1 MLKTDFKAEPREFR
15 LKDYVCR
22 DHGTITLVP
31 EDDRTHEFVTFR
43 TASGRECD
51 FSATPWGYYL
61 GPSLNSRLKDE
72 GFRSA
77 LMTNGQGQV
86 YVVAI
91 EEDRMEQFEAY
102 LKHNEARVVLWL
114 DSMSGEQALSLS
126 ANAGADVSGASA

>member
-1 MLKTDFKAEPREFR
+1 MLKTEFKAEPREFR
-15 LKDYVCR
+15 LKDYLCR

-31 EDDRTHEFVTFR
+31 EDDRTHELVTFR

-51 FSATPWGYYL
+51 FSATLWGFYL
-61 GPSLNSRLKDE
+61 GPSLNSRLKNE

-102 LKHNEARVVLWL
+102 MKQNEARVVLWL
-114 DSMSGEQALSLS
+114 DVLSGEEALSLS
-126 ANAGADVSGASA
+126 ANDDAGVSGSSI